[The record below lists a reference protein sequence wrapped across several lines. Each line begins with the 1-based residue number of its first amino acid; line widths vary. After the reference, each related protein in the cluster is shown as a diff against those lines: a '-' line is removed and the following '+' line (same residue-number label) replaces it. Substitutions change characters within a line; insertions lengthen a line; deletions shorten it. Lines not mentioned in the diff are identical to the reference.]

1 MSLSSDKIIEGLLTG
16 HTEEIKEEI
25 KDLLAEVMDMIDAIS
40 PEIKKMAT
48 GMLLGMTDIKIAQIE
63 KLKGAGFSHDE
74 AILMVQDEWYA
85 MQRALRSSKTK

>member
-1 MSLSSDKIIEGLLTG
+1 MALGTDKIIEGLLTG
-16 HTEEIKEEI
+16 DTEEVKA
-25 KDLLAEVMDMIDAIS
+25 LSTVVMTIIDAIS
-40 PEIKKMAT
+40 PDVKKLVADMA
-48 GMLLGMTDIKIAQIE
+48 LGMIDIKIAQIE